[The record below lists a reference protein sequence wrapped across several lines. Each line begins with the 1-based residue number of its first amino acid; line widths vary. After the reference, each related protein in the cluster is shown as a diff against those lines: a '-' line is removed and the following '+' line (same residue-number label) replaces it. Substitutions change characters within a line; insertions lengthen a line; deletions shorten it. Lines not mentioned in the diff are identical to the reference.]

1 MQWQREWTASNG
13 KARCTDGRRVGC
25 EKKVMVERGE
35 QEEEESSWRAV
46 RKLAE
51 VGLLTARKSVGV
63 PESRGGGAAGMIGGR
78 SAFSRTLSR
87 IVLFCPAL
95 VARWRQAGAT
105 QIGRVGRYR
114 RVLECQSPRP
124 VLGAGVPGGLRQLFG
139 RASQRVC
146 VWAGCGLGGA
156 RGE

>member
-1 MQWQREWTASNG
+1 M
-13 KARCTDGRRVGC
+13 
-25 EKKVMVERGE
+25 
-35 QEEEESSWRAV
+35 

-51 VGLLTARKSVGV
+51 DGLLTARKSVGV
-63 PESRGGGAAGMIGGR
+63 PESRGGGAAGIIGGAA

-105 QIGRVGRYR
+105 QIDRVGRYR

-124 VLGAGVPGGLRQLFG
+124 VLLAL
-139 RASQRVC
+139 ASLG
-146 VWAGCGLGGA
+146 GCGNFLAGQASVCG
-156 RGE
+156 

>member
-1 MQWQREWTASNG
+1 M
-13 KARCTDGRRVGC
+13 
-25 EKKVMVERGE
+25 
-35 QEEEESSWRAV
+35 

-63 PESRGGGAAGMIGGR
+63 PETRGGGAAGILGGAA

-105 QIGRVGRYR
+105 QIDRVGRLQTCS
-114 RVLECQSPRP
+114 RVSKSEA
-124 VLGAGVPGGLRQLFG
+124 GAAGVGVPGRVRQLFG
-139 RASQRVC
+139 RASKRVW
-146 VWAGCGLGGA
+146 VGCGLGGA
-156 RGE
+156 RRIN